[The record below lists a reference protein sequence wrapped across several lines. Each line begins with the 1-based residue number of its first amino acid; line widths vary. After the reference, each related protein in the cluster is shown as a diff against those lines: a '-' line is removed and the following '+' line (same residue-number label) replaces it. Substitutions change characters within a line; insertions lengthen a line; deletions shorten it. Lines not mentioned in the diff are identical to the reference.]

1 MVFNEACRQL
11 TRDILLAC
19 NGRNRCAIDQRVRD
33 CISRLR
39 LHRRGCRAGNHCH
52 RRVDAAQRRTVS
64 TDIRPWEIPTV
75 ISNRLPSNVNTGQ
88 LFHGHRDVRT
98 TAIKT
103 VQRRCRGDT
112 MRLGLLNARSVSDKS
127 AAIQQWISDMKLGIA
142 ALVETWHDDAASP
155 QLIACV
161 PNGFRY
167 VEKAR
172 PRKDMLSTST
182 NHGGVCL
189 LYEPSLHAR
198 AVQLPV
204 Y

>member
-1 MVFNEACRQL
+1 MFNEACRQL

-52 RRVDAAQRRTVS
+52 RRVDATRLTVS
-64 TDIRPWEIPTV
+64 TVIRPGEIPTV
-75 ISNRLPSNVNTGQ
+75 ISNRLLSNVNTGQ
-88 LFHGHRDVRT
+88 LFRGHRDVRT

-103 VQRRCRGDT
+103 VRRT
-112 MRLGLLNARSVSDKS
+112 FWNTLRLGLLNARSVSDKS
-127 AAIQQWISDMKLGIA
+127 AAIQQWISDMKLGIS
-142 ALVETWHDDAASP
+142 ALVETRHDDAASP
-155 QLIACV
+155 QLVACV

-172 PRKDMLSTST
+172 PRKDTLSTST
-182 NHGGVCL
+182 NH
-189 LYEPSLHAR
+189 
-198 AVQLPV
+198 
-204 Y
+204 